1 MVQTDTET
9 IRDVVA
15 YSQRPLVT
23 DYAVESAAIE
33 FLLIV
38 CGTNKAVYLE
48 AKRQLQGNY
57 FRDDEAILRV
67 VWLAIDVS
75 WQQFHGV
82 TYETLDSLVRQEVMV
97 NNMVLMQHHIDGLFE
112 KSADG
117 LLYSIANPTL
127 VVTGANAELAR
138 NILRRFV
145 IARGVFT
152 PVRRIMQTAG
162 PQQVPT
168 DLYNILTSATRV
180 HTQASVLSSLPVVD
194 MAPEYGATMQTQREL
209 TPTGV
214 PFIDSAIG
222 GQRGGE
228 VGGILGPTGGGKTT
242 FGVHMAV
249 AHANLCWYQGQSAG
263 VRPKCVVYVT
273 AEESAA
279 FLRPRVW
286 SAFFRI
292 QRDRAAAPDPFSN
305 MTTQNNL
312 LQYERDDQAG
322 QQRILSERER
332 YELRRPILN
341 DCFAV
346 LDLSGSAEFP
356 HAGTGY
362 VDEIEAHITRLI
374 DSRQDQEIAMV
385 VIDYA
390 GLVVHRHME
399 FNSMDE
405 KQRTPLL
412 KYFADNCRQK
422 IAERFMCPVWVLHQL
437 NGAVGNKRAATRMT
451 HTDAAD
457 SKSFAENMTVCGVL
471 GTADVNNGCRLLNW
485 SKTRNRENNRITPS
499 TLKIHHDFSLMV
511 DVSDQYVVN
520 SAGNGFMSNAEAAS
534 VGAIQ
539 TLSRRGELPALQ
551 ATSINDDDLD
561 P

>member
-1 MVQTDTET
+1 MAQTNTEL

-23 DYAVESAAIE
+23 EYAVESTAIE

-48 AKRQLQGNY
+48 TKRQLQNNY
-57 FRDDEAILRV
+57 FRDDEAILQV
-67 VWLAIDVS
+67 VWMAVDVS
-75 WQQFHGV
+75 WQQYYGV
-82 TYETLDSLVRQEVMV
+82 TYETLTTLVRQEIVI
-97 NNMVLMQHHIDGLFE
+97 NNMVLMQHHIDGLFAQ
-112 KSADG
+112 SADG
-117 LLYSIANPTL
+117 LLYSIANPT
-127 VVTGANAELAR
+127 VSVIGANAELAR
-138 NILRRFV
+138 SILKQFV

-152 PVRRIMQTAG
+152 PVRRIMQAAG
-162 PQQVPT
+162 PQQVPA
-168 DLYNILTSATRV
+168 DLFKILTSVTRV
-180 HTQASVLSSLPVVD
+180 HTQASVLSELPVVD
-194 MAPEYGATMQTQREL
+194 MAPAYGTPMPSQREL
-209 TPTGV
+209 VPIGV
-214 PFIDSAIG
+214 PFIDSAVG
-222 GQRGGE
+222 GQRAGE

-249 AHANLCWYQGQSAG
+249 AHANLCWYNGQSTG
-263 VRPKCVVYVT
+263 TRPKFVVYIT

-292 QRDRAAAPDPFSN
+292 QRDRAAATDPFSH
-305 MTTQNNL
+305 MTTQANIL
-312 LQYERDDQAG
+312 PYERDDQAG
-322 QQRILSERER
+322 QPRVLSERER

-341 DCFAV
+341 NCFAV

-362 VDEIEAHITRLI
+362 VDEIEAHLTRLI
-374 DSRQDQEIAMV
+374 ESRQDQELAMV

-390 GLVVHRHME
+390 GLIVQRHLE
-399 FNSMDE
+399 FNGRDE
-405 KQRTPLL
+405 GDRLPLL
-412 KYFADNCRQK
+412 KYFADNCRKK
-422 IAERFMCPVWVLHQL
+422 IAERFECAVWVLHQL
-437 NGAVGNKRAATRMT
+437 NGTVGGRKSTAKMS

-457 SKSFAENMTVCGVL
+457 SKAFAENMSVCGAL
-471 GTADVNNGCRLLNW
+471 GVADPSNGCRLLNW
-485 SKTRNRENNRITPS
+485 SKTRNKANELVAPS

-511 DVSDQYVVN
+511 DVSDQYVLTA
-520 SAGNGFMSNAEAAS
+520 AGTGFMSNAEAAS

-539 TLSRRGELPALQ
+539 TLARRGQLPVV
-551 ATSINDDDLD
+551 NDMRDLD

>member
-1 MVQTDTET
+1 MVQTNTEI

-38 CGTNKAVYLE
+38 CGTNKSVYLE
-48 AKRQLQGNY
+48 VKRQLQVNY
-57 FRDDEAILRV
+57 FRDDEAILKV
-67 VWLAIDVS
+67 VWLAIDAS
-75 WQQFHGV
+75 WEQYYGV
-82 TYETLDSLVRQEVMV
+82 TYETLDALVRQEVTLS
-97 NNMVLMQHHIDGLFE
+97 NMVLMQHHIDGLFV

-117 LLYSIANPTL
+117 LLYSIANPSII
-127 VVTGANAELAR
+127 VTGANAELAR
-138 NILRRFV
+138 SILRRFI

-168 DLYNILTSATRV
+168 ELFNILTSATRI
-180 HTQASVLSSLPVVD
+180 HAQASVLSTLPVVD
-194 MAPEYGATMQTQREL
+194 MAPEYGTQLPPQREL
-209 TPTGV
+209 APTGV
-214 PFIDSAIG
+214 PFIDAAIG
-222 GQRGGE
+222 GQRAGE

-242 FGVHMAV
+242 FGIHMAV
-249 AHANLCWYQGQSAG
+249 ANANLCWYQGQSDG
-263 VRPKCVVYVT
+263 SRPKCVVYVT
-273 AEESAA
+273 AEESAV

-292 QRDRAAAPDPFSN
+292 QRERASAPDPFTY
-305 MTTQNNL
+305 MTTPDNL
-312 LQYERDDQAG
+312 LPYERDDQAG
-322 QQRILSERER
+322 QPRALSERER
-332 YELRRPILN
+332 YESRRPILN

-362 VDEIEAHITRLI
+362 IDEIESHITRLI
-374 DSRQDQEIAMV
+374 DSRQGQEIAMV

-390 GLVVHRHME
+390 GLVVQRYMD
-399 FNSMDE
+399 FNGLPED
-405 KQRTPLL
+405 RRRNLL
-412 KYFADNCRQK
+412 RYFGDTCRQK
-422 IAERFMCPVWVLHQL
+422 IAERFTCPVWVLHQL
-437 NGAVGNKRAATRMT
+437 NGAVGGKKAATRMA

-457 SKSFAENMTVCGVL
+457 SKAFAENMTVCGVL

-485 SKTRNRENNRITPS
+485 SKVRNKAIEDVMPS
-499 TLKIHHDFSLMV
+499 TLKIHHDFAMMV
-511 DVSDQYVVN
+511 DVSDQYVVTA
-520 SAGNGFMSNAEAAS
+520 AGNGFMSNAEAAS

-539 TLSRRGELPALQ
+539 TLSRRGELPVLNVS
-551 ATSINDDDLD
+551 TLGDLGGD
-561 P
+561 